1 MKKFGKF
8 ITKVVDKKTLKYIAV
23 GTFNTLLSAAA
34 MFLLYNLLH
43 VGYWIATAAYYI
55 VGAVAGYFLNKYWT
69 FRIKGKYLKTILRYL
84 LTVVVCF
91 IVAYGG
97 AKYLIRYILS
107 SSSGRVQE
115 NVAMVTGM
123 VLYPLLNYMG
133 QRFFAFAVRRRDLN
147 LNTVYPQKLP
157 ESRQKR
163 NERKRRVLHK
173 RKISSRKKSS

>member
-8 ITKVVDKKTLKYIAV
+8 ITKVVDRKTLKYVAV

-43 VGYWIATAAYYI
+43 VGYWISTAAYYI

-97 AKYLIRYILS
+97 AKYLIKYIL
-107 SSSGRVQE
+107 
-115 NVAMVTGM
+115 
-123 VLYPLLNYMG
+123 
-133 QRFFAFAVRRRDLN
+133 
-147 LNTVYPQKLP
+147 
-157 ESRQKR
+157 
-163 NERKRRVLHK
+163 
-173 RKISSRKKSS
+173 

>member
-8 ITKVVDKKTLKYIAV
+8 ITKVVDRKTLKYVAV

-43 VGYWIATAAYYI
+43 VGYWISTAAYYI
-55 VGAVAGYFLNKYWT
+55 VGAVVGYFLNKYWT

-97 AKYLIRYILS
+97 AKYLIKYILS

-123 VLYPLLNYMG
+123 VLYPLLNYLG

-147 LNTVYPQKLP
+147 LNPVYPQKLP

-163 NERKRRVLHK
+163 TVRKRRVLHK
-173 RKISSRKKSS
+173 RKISARKKSS